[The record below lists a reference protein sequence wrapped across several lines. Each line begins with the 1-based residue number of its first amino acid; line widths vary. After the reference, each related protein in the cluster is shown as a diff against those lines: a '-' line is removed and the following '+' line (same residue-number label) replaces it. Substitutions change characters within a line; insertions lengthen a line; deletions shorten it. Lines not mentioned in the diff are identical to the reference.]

1 VWRLVT
7 ASLLLALL
15 DQIKEETE
23 VTINIPDLNAMVKNI
38 YGARIDNLESQ
49 VESLIGVVEDLKKQI
64 STQGT
69 MPTNQNPLSW

>member
-49 VESLIGVVEDLKKQI
+49 VENLIRVVGDLKKQI

-69 MPTNQNPLSW
+69 TLTNHNPFPW